1 MPAIGSSARRISPS
15 SDAQS
20 IVEIRQSVLFGKTT
34 TGDGF
39 ANATGEGAS
48 QHAEPAHVDWV
59 SGIFSEDMAKP
70 VQRHNCRIRNPV
82 AATESSVKLGC
93 VYGTGH

>member
-20 IVEIRQSVLFGKTT
+20 IVEIRQTVLFGEAT
-34 TGDGF
+34 TGDGL

-48 QHAEPAHVDWV
+48 QQAELAHVDWV
-59 SGIFSEDMAKP
+59 SGVFSEDIDRP
-70 VQRHNCRIRNPV
+70 IWRQNSHIRNPV
-82 AATESSVKLGC
+82 AATESSVKSGNC
-93 VYGTGH
+93 

>member
-1 MPAIGSSARRISPS
+1 SRARRISPS

-20 IVEIRQSVLFGKTT
+20 IVEIRQSVLIGEET
-34 TGDGF
+34 TGDGL
-39 ANATGEGAS
+39 ANATGKGAS
-48 QHAEPAHVDWV
+48 QHAELAYVDLV